1 MSKVRVAMIGVGN
14 ISGIYLKNI
23 HERYTEIELLGVCD
37 LVKERAQKAQA
48 EYPNLK
54 IYDTMFDA
62 FNDPDVEV
70 VLNLT
75 RPAEH
80 FEVSKQALLHGKH
93 VYSEKPLAASI
104 ELGKELVAIAEE
116 KGLYLGGAPDTFLGA
131 GLQTCRKL
139 IDEGAI
145 GRVLGVN
152 AHMISHGMESWH
164 PDCEFF
170 YKFGGGPIMDMGPYY
185 ITALVSLLGRV
196 KETTGMTKA
205 SFETRTV
212 TAKEQA
218 GKVISVEVPTY
229 VDGVM
234 MFESG
239 AVGRMLATFDAYYPK
254 ADRIEIFGTEGTL
267 IAPDPNFFSGPVQL
281 VDKEGKVT
289 DMELV
294 PGYTDNSRGLGL
306 WDMCASIRAGVSP
319 RAGYQQT
326 RHVLEIMTSFERA
339 SRKKGFET
347 IETPYERPRPMNDNY
362 HETGRI
368 I

>member
-1 MSKVRVAMIGVGN
+1 
-14 ISGIYLKNI
+14 
-23 HERYTEIELLGVCD
+23 
-37 LVKERAQKAQA
+37 
-48 EYPNLK
+48 
-54 IYDTMFDA
+54 
-62 FNDPDVEV
+62 
-70 VLNLT
+70 
-75 RPAEH
+75 
-80 FEVSKQALLHGKH
+80 
-93 VYSEKPLAASI
+93 
-104 ELGKELVAIAEE
+104 
-116 KGLYLGGAPDTFLGA
+116 
-131 GLQTCRKL
+131 
-139 IDEGAI
+139 
-145 GRVLGVN
+145 
-152 AHMISHGMESWH
+152 MISHGMESWH

-218 GKVISVEVPTY
+218 GKVITVEVPTY

>member
-23 HERYTEIELLGVCD
+23 HERYTEIELVGVCD
-37 LVKERAQKAQA
+37 LVRERAEKAQA

-54 IYDTMFDA
+54 IYDTMYDA
-62 FNDPDVEV
+62 FKDPEVEV
-70 VLNLT
+70 ILNLT

-80 FEVSKQALLHGKH
+80 YEVSKQALLNGKH
-93 VYSEKPLAASI
+93 VYSEKPLAATF
-104 ELGKELVAIAEE
+104 ELGQELVDLAEE

-131 GLQTCRKL
+131 GLQTVRKL

-170 YKFGGGPIMDMGPYY
+170 YKPGGGPMLDMGPYY
-185 ITALVSLLGRV
+185 VTALISLLGRV
-196 KETTGMTKA
+196 KETTGMTAA
-205 SFETRTV
+205 SFETRTI

-218 GKVISVEVPTY
+218 GKVVTVEVPTY

-239 AVGRMLATFDAYYPK
+239 AIGRLLATYDAYYPK

-267 IAPDPNFFSGPVQL
+267 VAPDPNFFGGPVKL
-281 VDKEGKVT
+281 IDKEGKETEV
-289 DMELV
+289 ELV
-294 PGYTDNSRGLGL
+294 PGYSDNSRGLGL

-326 RHVLEIMTSFERA
+326 RHALEIMTSFERA
-339 SRKKGFET
+339 CTKKGFET
-347 IETPYERPRPMNDNY
+347 LTTPYERPRPMNEHY
-362 HETGRI
+362 TQTGRI
-368 I
+368 L

>member
-1 MSKVRVAMIGVGN
+1 MEKVRVAMIGVGN
-14 ISGIYLKNI
+14 ISGRYLINLNT
-23 HERYTEIELLGVCD
+23 RYTDIELLGVCD
-37 LVKERAQKAQA
+37 LIRERAEKAQ
-48 EYPNLK
+48 EQYPNLK
-54 IYDTMFDA
+54 IYETMYDA

-70 VLNLT
+70 ILNLT
-75 RPAEH
+75 RPAQH
-80 FEVSKQALLHGKH
+80 YEVSKAALEAGKH

-104 ELGKELVAIAEE
+104 ELGKELVDLAEA

-145 GRVLGVN
+145 GRVLGAN
-152 AHMISHGMESWH
+152 AHIISRGMESWH

-205 SFETRTV
+205 SFETRTI

-218 GKVISVEVPTY
+218 GKVITVEVPTY

-239 AVGRMLATFDAYYPK
+239 AIGRMLATFDAYYPK
-254 ADRIEIFGTEGTL
+254 ADRIEIFGSEGTL
-267 IAPDPNFFSGPVQL
+267 IAPDPNFFGGPVKL
-281 VDKEGKVT
+281 IDKEGNETEV
-289 DMELV
+289 ELV
-294 PGYTDNSRGLGL
+294 HGYDDNCRGLGL

-339 SRKKGFET
+339 SNKKGFE
-347 IETPYERPRPMNDNY
+347 ILETPYERPAPMNNHY
-362 HETGRI
+362 LESGNVL
-368 I
+368 